1 MQTGPV
7 GRCWHQSIQ
16 MTPTSLHTKL
26 VDSMNPSVSLFVIK
40 RWELGP
46 LANFLPSFKKNIA
59 HTVRTLRSLHLI
71 RSEERHR
78 HVPRF
83 PRNRCLLDVGTCRR
97 FHETA
102 SNPLYRQHYEVKLNT
117 FANIQHILLCWIP
130 VFHDSPYHVVH
141 MDYLVGSRH
150 GT

>member
-1 MQTGPV
+1 V
-7 GRCWHQSIQ
+7 
-16 MTPTSLHTKL
+16 
-26 VDSMNPSVSLFVIK
+26 
-40 RWELGP
+40 
-46 LANFLPSFKKNIA
+46 NFLGVDIHTEEEISPPRTRHLVFVCEISNDRVIA
-59 HTVRTLRSLHLI
+59 TLFSCFVSPVRRIATNLGCCWGRRKPLFAS
-71 RSEERHR
+71 SEETY
-78 HVPRF
+78 VPRF
-83 PRNRCLLDVGTCRR
+83 PRNRCLLDVTCRR